1 MNKRRMLLLAF
12 VVFVATTASGCGYN
26 TMQSK
31 QQTVRSKWSDIETQL
46 QRRGDLIQNLVSAA
60 QSAGVQEQ
68 EVFGQIADARAR
80 LAGATSQQPQGEGGD
95 RTPEQRQSIIEASGG
110 YNSALSRLLVLQESY
125 PQLRSSENFLNLQS
139 QIEGTENRIAVARR
153 DYNEAARDYNTTRGS
168 FPNVLFASLYGFR
181 EEPYFQADEGSR
193 QVPRFD
199 PNSMRRNQGGASNS
213 GGAPSNP
220 AGANTNAPNT
230 SAPSTNAAP

>member
-1 MNKRRMLLLAF
+1 MNKRKMLLLASI
-12 VVFVATTASGCGYN
+12 VFVAMTASGCGYN
-26 TMQSK
+26 TLQSK
-31 QQTVRSKWSDIETQL
+31 NQNVRAKWSEIENQL

-80 LAGATSQQPQGEGGD
+80 LAGATSPQPQGEAGD
-95 RTPEQRQSIIEASGG
+95 RTPEQRQAIIEASGG
-110 YNSALSRLLVLQESY
+110 YNSAISRLLVLQENY
-125 PQLRSSENFLNLQS
+125 PVLRSSENFLNLQA

-168 FPNVLFASLYGFR
+168 FPTVLFANLYGFR

-199 PNSMRRNQGGASNS
+199 PNQMRRNQGGANT
-213 GGAPSNP
+213 GGAPN
-220 AGANTNAPNT
+220 ANTNAPVTN
-230 SAPSTNAAP
+230 APSANANANQ